1 MGDLKKQLLLFTKC
15 IPLSMMDHVSHHSN
29 AYAILKD
36 PVTFLKAIYQKKILM
51 AYNTSWWDA
60 IYSRPPII

>member
-36 PVTFLKAIYQKKILM
+36 PVTFLKAIYQKKNI
-51 AYNTSWWDA
+51 DG
-60 IYSRPPII
+60 I

>member
-36 PVTFLKAIYQKKILM
+36 PVTFLKAIYQKKK
-51 AYNTSWWDA
+51 YWWH
-60 IYSRPPII
+60 IIPPDGMLSIRDPL